1 MRLFPFFSVSFEMFL
16 CASVYSKCYARP
28 VDWPHPHCRIVT
40 LGGSG
45 GGRFRRI
52 LFIIPPSLPHPPRT
66 VRAVMEV
73 TGSVQ
78 KSARLL
84 HHAGLRN
91 CRLLFCKHFVVNY
104 ITACCVLNYCKVAV
118 SRDFLAIIFLL
129 NGSTCALYELF
140 LFRFREIFLFRKDI
154 RILS

>member
-1 MRLFPFFSVSFEMFL
+1 MLRKAGGLT
-16 CASVYSKCYARP
+16 ASPLSLSDTRRQRWRP
-28 VDWPHPHCRIVT
+28 LPEDTFHN
-40 LGGSG
+40 
-45 GGRFRRI
+45 
-52 LFIIPPSLPHPPRT
+52 PPSLPHPPRT

-129 NGSTCALYELF
+129 NGSTCALYEFF